1 MIRILLLGPVLLFS
15 AFTATLA
22 APVIRKAQGANAAA
36 IQATIDQFR
45 ADLGGANNGTGG
57 SFTSGRREINWD
69 DVPDGF
75 ASPNAFPLVFFN
87 TPVLG
92 MPRGV
97 VLSTPCNSTGIFLVS
112 ADSSNPTATP
122 VRFGNIDPSYPST
135 FTTNSPER
143 LISTGGNCNITE
155 VRFFI
160 PGTNIPATVSGF
172 GVVFVDVDIATS
184 PNNSMILPFDKN
196 GSLMTNG
203 SSLIPNTFNGGL
215 SFVGVSYNS
224 GERIGSVR
232 IVSGNRSPDT
242 GVIDGAGIDV
252 VVLDDFVYGE
262 PRAAE
267 FHSGDADGDGVAD
280 PRIFRPGSATWYSLN
295 SGSGAVS
302 INGFGANGDIPIDG
316 DFDGDS
322 RADLCVFRPSN
333 GSWWFL
339 RSATG
344 TVFVTVFGQ
353 NGDQPVAADYD
364 KDGRTDIAFWRP
376 SNGNY
381 YILRSSTD
389 FTSYYAF
396 PFGQAGD
403 IPVK

>member
-1 MIRILLLGPVLLFS
+1 MTTLSPDIQSALEGQGIELPSWAFGNSGTRFRVFTTPGTGFRNDSLKFAEVNAEYANEFGTFSPTKIFSPIGSNVMDVQFQVAGQPTPAQVTGFGAVFSDVDVADATKIEFFDASGTRILVI
-15 AFTATLA
+15 A
-22 APVIRKAQGANAAA
+22 APARSDA
-36 IQATIDQFR
+36 
-45 ADLGGANNGTGG
+45 
-57 SFTSGRREINWD
+57 
-69 DVPDGF
+69 
-75 ASPNAFPLVFFN
+75 
-87 TPVLG
+87 
-92 MPRGV
+92 
-97 VLSTPCNSTGIFLVS
+97 
-112 ADSSNPTATP
+112 
-122 VRFGNIDPSYPST
+122 
-135 FTTNSPER
+135 
-143 LISTGGNCNITE
+143 
-155 VRFFI
+155 
-160 PGTNIPATVSGF
+160 
-172 GVVFVDVDIATS
+172 
-184 PNNSMILPFDKN
+184 
-196 GSLMTNG
+196 
-203 SSLIPNTFNGGL
+203 GGL